1 MEKTPLCAGASNSLR
16 EASAHMVY
24 DAINQRVSQ
33 LISSVTKSR
42 SGHEFSR
49 AYVQKYQTPAS
60 ARARARERENF
71 WFQFSGLWPYCSL
84 SLSSGNGDISRE
96 EAREEEKEARLLDG
110 FCDSSHFHERS
121 AEFIIGVTSPAH
133 FVRASSSPLIYTSEL
148 SLLQISDF
156 STAEPE
162 MSLLDRNLIRITS
175 RES

>member
-1 MEKTPLCAGASNSLR
+1 MIFVKKWKRRHYAAVRAIRYAKRP
-16 EASAHMVY
+16 HMVY

-42 SGHEFSR
+42 SGHEFLR
-49 AYVQKYQTPAS
+49 AYVQKYRTPAS
-60 ARARARERENF
+60 ARARERENF
-71 WFQFSGLWPYCSL
+71 WFQFSGLWPYYLL

-133 FVRASSSPLIYTSEL
+133 FVCASSPPLIYTSL
-148 SLLQISDF
+148 II
-156 STAEPE
+156 APP
-162 MSLLDRNLIRITS
+162 NLGL
-175 RES
+175 